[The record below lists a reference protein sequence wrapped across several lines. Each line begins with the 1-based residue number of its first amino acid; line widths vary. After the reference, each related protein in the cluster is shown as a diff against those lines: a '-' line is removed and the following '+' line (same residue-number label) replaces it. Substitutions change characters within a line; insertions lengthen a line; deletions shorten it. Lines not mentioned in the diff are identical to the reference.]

1 MNKALAAL
9 IPVFALA
16 AACSSGSGGGG
27 NQAPTPPTV
36 VAPPTPPAPPAFPK
50 TATDPGTFPATPN
63 EAAQAAARRSYEA
76 HNAYDPGYFRQLPD
90 GRVFSGTDNHLS
102 LIKASH
108 AYARGATGSGET
120 VVVVDSGVDASHPKL
135 TGKVR
140 VITGIGNSC
149 SPEDAAAGICAGAG
163 HGTAV
168 ASIVAGNR
176 GPDSTG
182 LDIHGVA
189 FGANVNFIPIVL
201 RGDPRSSPP
210 LLELNAYRWD
220 QSSATRGALDRS
232 STYTQY
238 LQQGKI
244 LSFSFGF
251 PWAISEWQRLG
262 GNCGEHG
269 ETGDLACYRSYYRST
284 AEALA
289 QAGIASADKSIVVM
303 AAGNGNGVRYDIDL
317 DGNRQTSDAENMGGA
332 ETDATS
338 SAASN
343 LLPYA
348 FPELEL
354 GHILNVVAVGAD
366 GEISSYSNRC
376 GVAKEFCLAAPGGDI
391 STSSDI
397 EADSMNVD
405 VGILFARAGGGYS
418 SGHGTSFAAPIVSGS
433 LALLRHFF
441 RNADGSYS
449 VGNTELVTRL
459 LATADRT
466 GRYADSD
473 IYGHGLLN
481 LDAATRPVGTVSI
494 STTERLDGPRIAA
507 EFSHISPGN
516 TMGDALNRA
525 FHQREMAVFDELG
538 APFRSAAASMTKPY
552 RTAGIHERIAALR
565 NSETNAPITANFYS
579 RPLSDPSFTPGLRSA
594 MAKTQIGDIA
604 MRAEVGGFSL
614 SVVRNRSTGHTNPF
628 AGLTGMG
635 MQAALQSGPVKATL
649 LTGKDLRSESQ
660 QRRSHGILLESA
672 VPAGGNAFTADIS
685 TGVLIEPGGFAGTH
699 GAGAFATPGGRT
711 FFAGTKLRY
720 AARGW
725 EAFAELNY
733 GMTHGASQ
741 NSGLIRSTSNLL
753 AGAYAFGVERGNLR
767 ISLRQPLRIESGKA
781 HLRWVSGR
789 DRYRKLNFED
799 HRIELRPMGRQIDFE
814 ALYTLPIENGS
825 LKLGAVATRH
835 PGHFQSAKPEFQAFM
850 GVDAKF

>member
-1 MNKALAAL
+1 MNRALHAWVS
-9 IPVFALA
+9 IFALA

-27 NQAPTPPTV
+27 NLPPTPPAGV
-36 VAPPTPPAPPAFPK
+36 VQPPAPPAFPK
-50 TATDPGTFPATPN
+50 TATDPDTFPATPG
-63 EAAQAAARRSYEA
+63 EAAQAAARQTYEA
-76 HNAYDPGYFRQLPD
+76 HNAYDPTFLHQPLDGLP
-90 GRVFSGTDNHLS
+90 VSGTDNHLS

-120 VVVVDSGVDASHPKL
+120 VVVVDSGVDASHREL
-135 TGKVR
+135 AGKVQ

-168 ASIVAGNR
+168 ASIAAGNR
-176 GPDSTG
+176 GADSTG
-182 LDIHGVA
+182 RDMHGVA
-189 FGANVNFIPIVL
+189 FGANINFIPIVL
-201 RGDPRSSPP
+201 RGSPAGSPP
-210 LLELNAYRWD
+210 LLELNAYTWD
-220 QSSATRGALDRS
+220 VGAGNPLDRS
-232 STYTQY
+232 RNYAQY

-244 LSFSFGF
+244 LNYSFGF
-251 PWAISEWQRLG
+251 RWAISEWQRLG

-269 ETGDLACYRSYYRST
+269 ETGDLACYRSYYRGT
-284 AEALA
+284 AETLA
-289 QAGIASADKSIVVM
+289 QAGIASADKSIVVIS
-303 AAGNGNGVRYDIDL
+303 AGNNNGRRHDIDL
-317 DGNRQTSDAENMGGA
+317 DGDSRTSDAENGGGA
-332 ETDATS
+332 EIDATS
-338 SAASN
+338 SAAGN
-343 LLPYA
+343 ILPYA

-366 GEISSYSNRC
+366 GEIASYSNRC

-391 STSSDI
+391 QA
-397 EADSMNVD
+397 EGMNVD

-418 SGHGTSFAAPIVSGS
+418 NGQGTSFAAPIVSGS

-473 IYGHGLLN
+473 IYGHGLLD

-494 STTERLDGPRIAA
+494 STTELLDGPRIAA
-507 EFSHISPGN
+507 ELSHISPGN

-525 FHQREMAVFDELG
+525 FHRREMAVFDELG
-538 APFRSAAASMTKPY
+538 APFRSAAASMTRPY

-565 NSETNAPITANFYS
+565 KSEANGPITANFYS

-604 MRAEVGGFSL
+604 MRAEVGGLSFS
-614 SVVRNRSTGHTNPF
+614 VARNRSAKHANPF

-635 MQAALQSGPVKATL
+635 LQAALQSGPVKATL

-660 QRRSHGILLESA
+660 QHRSHGILLESA
-672 VPAGGNAFTADIS
+672 VPTGGKAFTAAIS
-685 TGVLIEPGGFAGTH
+685 TGVLVEPGGFAGTH
-699 GAGAFATPGGRT
+699 GTGAFATPGGRT
-711 FFAGTKLRY
+711 FFAGTMLRY

-733 GMTHGASQ
+733 GMTRGSAQ

-767 ISLRQPLRIESGKA
+767 ISLRQPLRIESGRA

-814 ALYTLPIENGS
+814 ALYTLPIENGI